1 MARVASVSSTAVC
14 HGPLEFL
21 RAIVQRATLN
31 TSLKFEVT
39 KALDALRETLELREQ
54 VALEYVFA
62 RCILE
67 TCFGPMPGEGRVYD
81 FLVERFRNFDRRKQ
95 ELTIPESNLPLVIRE
110 AQLTHLAGVIYRRVA
125 LFRAIHLAAAID
137 CDGPWTKSEEKEVL
151 FTFLGRLLSG
161 APLSDRSSV
170 TAPALRTNVR

>member
-1 MARVASVSSTAVC
+1 MSSTAVC

-31 TSLKFEVT
+31 TSLKFEAT

-54 VALEYVFA
+54 QALEYVFA

-67 TCFGPMPGEGRVYD
+67 TCFAPMLGDARVYD

-95 ELTIPESNLPLVIRE
+95 EMTVPETQLPIVVRE

-137 CDGPWTKSEEKEVL
+137 CDGPWTKSEEKDVL
-151 FTFLGRLLSG
+151 FTYLGRLLSG
-161 APLSDRSSV
+161 AGLAERASV
-170 TAPALRTNVR
+170 TAAALRTNVR